1 MIKFIR
7 KLLGRITK
15 KDKSNG
21 DLDEFYGRIQFMKM
35 KRGYKDSNWK
45 VKSKYKENLW
55 KL

>member
-15 KDKSNG
+15 KYKSNG
-21 DLDEFYGRIQFMKM
+21 ELDEFQERIQFMKM
-35 KRGYKDSNWK
+35 KRSYKDSNWK
-45 VKSKYKENLW
+45 MKRKYEDNSW